1 MKKTQVIVMVGV
13 GVFSFAASFGVNWF
27 RHQKAAQAA
36 VAESDPQMPEAA
48 IDGRRQRGVGG
59 SLANAGRLSENID
72 EQVGLTERELQ
83 NLIYDVRE
91 KMRQNQQHEKELAKE
106 AERIE
111 LARQGLQE
119 DVERLNEIGAT
130 LDMKL
135 LRLKE
140 KEDQLQQMIIDIE
153 KAERTN
159 IERLAATYDKMD
171 PSQSGKIMMNMAAN
185 NQMADV
191 VKILY
196 YMNER
201 NAARVLGE
209 IGSTQ
214 PDVAAALSLQLK
226 RVRQGD

>member
-48 IDGRRQRGVGG
+48 IDGRRQPGVGG

-91 KMRQNQQHEKELAKE
+91 KIRQNQQREKELAKE

>member
-1 MKKTQVIVMVGV
+1 
-13 GVFSFAASFGVNWF
+13 
-27 RHQKAAQAA
+27 
-36 VAESDPQMPEAA
+36 
-48 IDGRRQRGVGG
+48 
-59 SLANAGRLSENID
+59 
-72 EQVGLTERELQ
+72 
-83 NLIYDVRE
+83 
-91 KMRQNQQHEKELAKE
+91 
-106 AERIE
+106 
-111 LARQGLQE
+111 
-119 DVERLNEIGAT
+119 
-130 LDMKL
+130 
-135 LRLKE
+135 
-140 KEDQLQQMIIDIE
+140 
-153 KAERTN
+153 
-159 IERLAATYDKMD
+159 MD